1 MAKKDIWT
9 VFSDECPEVASA
21 YLNLFEAIRKTGNLD
36 DKTLALVLVGI
47 NSTTRDPLSTRF
59 WSRRALAAGASKKEV
74 ESASMLAWCQGLSS
88 AEMSIPII
96 VDLEEP

>member
-1 MAKKDIWT
+1 MVKKDIWT

-21 YLNLFEAIRKTGNLD
+21 YLNLFEAIKTTGDLD

-59 WSRRALAAGASKKEV
+59 WSKRALAAGASKKEV
-74 ESASMLAWCQGLSS
+74 EAASMLAWCQGLSS
-88 AEMSIPII
+88 AEMSIPLI
-96 VDLEEP
+96 LELE